1 MEVILS
7 DFKSRQVSIR
17 QLSFQRSLKWPLLPK
32 AHTVEGVPYEVTET
46 TIFEGSKNSE
56 IQILG
61 CFLLYFHQNR
71 TRERATS
78 RISANFF
85 SRILERF
92 GASEKNGVG
101 FRKNLFHAYFSCKSA
116 IARDRDFEVKT
127 AFYEV
132 LRANYSNGRELW
144 LQTFFTTQKY
154 GKNPFQ
160 RCAQI

>member
-1 MEVILS
+1 MTAGN
-7 DFKSRQVSIR
+7 DGN
-17 QLSFQRSLKWPLLPK
+17 
-32 AHTVEGVPYEVTET
+32 ATET

-56 IQILG
+56 IRILG

-85 SRILERF
+85 FRDITKFRSVR
-92 GASEKNGVG
+92 KNDMG

-116 IARDRDFEVKT
+116 VARDKDFEVKT

-144 LQTFFTTQKY
+144 LQTFFTT
-154 GKNPFQ
+154 
-160 RCAQI
+160 